1 MGSLLSSPERRYK
14 LLIGSLPED
23 MPPQEMKLFSLSQFI
38 LNVNDSNFGK
48 MQEPLGFKVIDQK
61 PVSGQSFEYVCRVM
75 QKMDNEN
82 TGLQKQKVTSVE
94 SGSDNKISATT
105 ETNTHCSDVL
115 GEDTDF
121 ALFSVMVTD
130 KPFYFSQTFSQWL
143 TMHRFSNLC
152 PPSCCQR
159 EKRKIYLQP
168 VDSFPA
174 CITGFEIEQSNDY
187 SSFFSLLQKFMDA
200 YFDEMTVD
208 ILPDVNILEAR
219 WNIRTRVHRKTGT
232 KQYFVQDFFPKL
244 KKVMPTDGFCIM
256 GMSWTDL
263 YPTEQ
268 LNFVLGEAH
277 YISRAGIFCFGR
289 YEPKTYNPA
298 THQDITEIDAKL
310 MWRILKVGLYLP
322 FYKGF
327 V

>member
-1 MGSLLSSPERRYK
+1 
-14 LLIGSLPED
+14 
-23 MPPQEMKLFSLSQFI
+23 MPSQEMKLFNLSQFI
-38 LNVNDSNFGK
+38 LNDSNFGK

-61 PVSGQSFEYVCRVM
+61 PVPGQNFEDVCRVM
-75 QKMDNEN
+75 QKTDNEN
-82 TGLQKQKVTSVE
+82 TGLQKQKVTSVKSE
-94 SGSDNKISATT
+94 SDIEISATT
-105 ETNTHCSDVL
+105 ETNKYCSNVL
-115 GEDTDF
+115 EDTDF
-121 ALFSVMVTD
+121 ALFSVMVSD

-143 TMHRFSNLC
+143 TMHRFSNLF

-168 VDSFPA
+168 VDSFPG
-174 CITGFEIEQSNDY
+174 CITGFEIEQSNGY
-187 SSFFSLLQKFMDA
+187 SSFFSLLQKFMEA
-200 YFDEMTVD
+200 FFDEMTIDV
-208 ILPDVNILEAR
+208 LPDINILEAR
-219 WNIRTRVHRKTGT
+219 WNIRTRVHSKTRT

-289 YEPKTYNPA
+289 YEPKTYNPD
-298 THQDITEIDAKL
+298 THLDITEIDAKL
-310 MWRILKVGLYLP
+310 MWRILKVSLYMYLY
-322 FYKGF
+322 FCKGC